1 MRRRVSDP
9 YVPVVRRAALERQR
23 ATVVRRDGV
32 AIALFAVDGVV
43 HALEDQCLRCSGS
56 LGAGAQVRGLAI
68 CAGCGW
74 VYDLATGA
82 VEGVPGLR
90 TERFEV
96 RIDGPDVRIALPWRS
111 GESD

>member
-1 MRRRVSDP
+1 MQDPTSARFVRVA
-9 YVPVVRRAALERQR
+9 RRAGLESRR
-23 ATVVRRDGV
+23 ATVVRSDGY
-32 AIALFAVDGVV
+32 AIALFLVAGVV
-43 HALEDQCLRCSGS
+43 HALDDQCLRCGAS
-56 LGAGAQVRGLAI
+56 LGAGELVRGLAI
-68 CAGCGW
+68 CTGCGW

>member
-1 MRRRVSDP
+1 MRSRSPGRYVAVS
-9 YVPVVRRAALERQR
+9 RRAALATRR
-23 ATVVRRDGV
+23 ASVVRCDGF
-32 AIALFAVDGVV
+32 AIALFVVDGAV
-43 HALEDQCLRCSGS
+43 HALDDQCLRCSGS